1 MTYTQTEVLRLKEE
15 LRAAK
20 EQEQS
25 IRTLQQ
31 RQLDSVQVQLRE
43 MDQRLSEV
51 VDAVTELFNK
61 QKSIHDLLG
70 RLLHDFDALKG
81 QTQQTIP
88 ATMIPHT
95 QPYCTTCLPLERS
108 LQQYRVQHCFSD
120 ELPTCLYVP
129 QTVLSDQVTCVE
141 FSAMCD
147 MSIEIDRVLS
157 FLTTRRHL
165 LFFYSYPQGYPTEP
179 VETMLRRHGNDMVY
193 ELEMFMHG
201 CYERGIP
208 FPAVVHPYFIQ
219 GPTAFAPMTF
229 DAPAF
234 PHVLCFASVCRS
246 WFQSIAR
253 AIRNRL
259 YVNTQRLLQ
268 VAGLRHDTVEWLHLP
283 NEDRVRFRSW
293 LTTEITLPRVIA
305 PLRD

>member
-201 CYERGIP
+201 CYERGIIFLLWCIP
-208 FPAVVHPYFIQ
+208 ILFKDPQLLPQWRMMHLHSHMCCALPVFAEAGSSPLPEQSAIGFMLTLNVFYKLQ
-219 GPTAFAPMTF
+219 GFVMTRWNGSTYQTKIAFASG
-229 DAPAF
+229 
-234 PHVLCFASVCRS
+234 H
-246 WFQSIAR
+246 
-253 AIRNRL
+253 
-259 YVNTQRLLQ
+259 
-268 VAGLRHDTVEWLHLP
+268 G
-283 NEDRVRFRSW
+283 
-293 LTTEITLPRVIA
+293 
-305 PLRD
+305 

>member
-15 LRAAK
+15 LRTAK

-129 QTVLSDQVTCVE
+129 QTVLSDQVTCAE

-165 LFFYSYPQGYPTEP
+165 LFFYSYSQGYPTEP

-201 CYERGIP
+201 CYERGVIFLLWCIP
-208 FPAVVHPYFIQ
+208 ILFKDPQLLPQWRMMHLHSHMCCALPVFAEAGSSPLPEQSAIGFMLTLNVFYKLHGFVMTRWNGSTYQTKI
-219 GPTAFAPMTF
+219 AFASG
-229 DAPAF
+229 
-234 PHVLCFASVCRS
+234 H
-246 WFQSIAR
+246 
-253 AIRNRL
+253 
-259 YVNTQRLLQ
+259 
-268 VAGLRHDTVEWLHLP
+268 G
-283 NEDRVRFRSW
+283 
-293 LTTEITLPRVIA
+293 
-305 PLRD
+305 